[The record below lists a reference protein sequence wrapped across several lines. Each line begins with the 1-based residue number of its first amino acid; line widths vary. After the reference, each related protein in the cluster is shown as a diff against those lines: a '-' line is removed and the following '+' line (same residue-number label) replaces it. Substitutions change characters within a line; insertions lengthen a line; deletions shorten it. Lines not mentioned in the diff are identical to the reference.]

1 MTVLAAFLLNTVF
14 NFILGLLV
22 AYFLGPAEFGRFAL
36 ALAIGAM
43 AQSLVFDWI
52 RLSALRFFSGNALE
66 RRPELAPTLDVSF
79 AILAIGMC
87 GLAAALLLSG
97 ADLPPSRM
105 LFGVAIAAS
114 IANGLF
120 DYRSAL
126 LRAQFFDRA
135 YARLMLIKNIMAI
148 TLTVGA
154 AFITES
160 AFAALVGACVSMA
173 GSVVFASRVW
183 RLERERFQGGSR
195 SVALD
200 CAQYAMPIV
209 AANVLY
215 AAISLTNRY
224 LMTEWYGFAET
235 GYFSLASDIGG
246 RLVGAVGTAL
256 DALLFQL
263 AVRADEHHGRAAA
276 QQQVARNLA
285 IVFAILAPATV
296 GFWLILPSIE
306 ALLAPAEFR
315 GHFGKYL
322 ELLLPGLF
330 CQGMA
335 TYAVNAV
342 FQIQK
347 KTRAIV
353 AAAFVGF
360 TVNALLLFGLGESA
374 GATTAAGAIA
384 VAQSLAYGAAFLC
397 LVCFSFM
404 AGAQRPALRDLLVT
418 CFGVAAMTLVLLPMR
433 EWTPG
438 IFTLGA
444 QIVVGATIM
453 MAVIMVMNV
462 ADLRPVIMRAAAQI
476 ARRIF

>member
-36 ALAIGAM
+36 AIAIGAM

-52 RLSALRFFSGNALE
+52 RLSALRFFSGDVKE
-66 RRPELAPTLDVSF
+66 RRAGLAPTLDVSF

-87 GLAAALLLSG
+87 ALASGLLLSG

-120 DYRSAL
+120 DYNSAL

-135 YARLMLIKNIMAI
+135 YARLMLVKNVLAI

-160 AFAALVGACVSMA
+160 AFWALIGACVSMA
-173 GSVVFASRVW
+173 GSVVFASRAW
-183 RLERERFQGGSR
+183 RLERERFQGGQR

-263 AVRADEHHGRAAA
+263 AVRADEQHGRAAA
-276 QQQVARNLA
+276 QEQVARNLA

-315 GHFGKYL
+315 GHFSKYL

-335 TYAVNAV
+335 TYAINAV

-360 TVNALLLFGLGESA
+360 AVNAALLFALGGGA
-374 GATTAAGAIA
+374 GGATAASTIAI
-384 VAQSLAYGAAFLC
+384 AQSLAYAAAFFC
-397 LVCFSFM
+397 LVSLSFM
-404 AGAQRPALRDLLVT
+404 AGAQRPALRDLIVT
-418 CFGVAAMTLVLLPMR
+418 CLGVAAMTLVLVPMR
-433 EWTPG
+433 GWAPG
-438 IFTLGA
+438 ILTLGV
-444 QIVVGATIM
+444 QIVVGAS
-453 MAVIMVMNV
+453 IMVMNI
-462 ADLRPVIMRAAAQI
+462 ADLRPVIVRAAGQI
-476 ARRIF
+476 VRRLF